1 MEEELNSEEIADQV
15 PNQVE
20 NEVQE
25 QKVRNEAQETG
36 KTDEQPKK
44 AQRKPN
50 SKENGKPMKSS
61 ENVKKNGTQITSQL
75 QNRVINDQKAN
86 EKNDSRINAE
96 TQEKSKT
103 YKGKGKKPQKKKG
116 ELQQKQPSQPQTGP
130 RVVRQSGQQPTRA
143 PEPLPG
149 GSNETDQSVSKR
161 EKLEG
166 QVRKEGV
173 SHKMFSVEN
182 IDKLLSSQRSN
193 GILYYRVKWKQP
205 GSGST
210 WEYASSI
217 PQVLIREFH
226 ASRTM
231 SGKRRRRP
239 LKGKHKFF
247 EKAETAS
254 KGIDKVRET
263 QGKQQVQQNKENK
276 NQEKH
281 VSSASTNLHSEE
293 SSKEN
298 KSKNKGIIGVKF
310 IKGKPYFL
318 KQSDQKTECLPVN
331 MVHWDAR
338 DFITEL
344 MNRNKKFD
352 DQIKIKVIQNK
363 HATRPFDPLDGCMAD
378 IIHEVRTATD
388 GLWEFLQT
396 YRRLELPPEWRQFED
411 TSRAGINKLI
421 DDLKQDYYRTVG
433 RYRF

>member
-1 MEEELNSEEIADQV
+1 MY
-15 PNQVE
+15 NQ
-20 NEVQE
+20 
-25 QKVRNEAQETG
+25 RR
-36 KTDEQPKK
+36 
-44 AQRKPN
+44 AQRKQN
-50 SKENGKPMKSS
+50 SGENGKTMKSS

-75 QNRVINDQKAN
+75 LNRVINDQKAN
-86 EKNDSRINAE
+86 EKNDSRINE

-103 YKGKGKKPQKKKG
+103 YKGKGKKPQRKKG
-116 ELQQKQPSQPQTGP
+116 ELQQKQSSQPKTGP
-130 RVVRQSGQQPTRA
+130 REVRQSGSQPTIT

-149 GSNETDQSVSKR
+149 GSHETDQSVSNR

-205 GSGST
+205 SSGST

-231 SGKRRRRP
+231 SGKRRQRP

-254 KGIDKVRET
+254 EGIDKVREN

-281 VSSASTNLHSEE
+281 VSSASVNLHLEE
-293 SSKEN
+293 SNKEN
-298 KSKNKGIIGVKF
+298 KDKNKRIIGVKF
-310 IKGKPYFL
+310 IKGKAYYAL
-318 KQSDQKTECLPVN
+318 
-331 MVHWDAR
+331 
-338 DFITEL
+338 
-344 MNRNKKFD
+344 
-352 DQIKIKVIQNK
+352 VICN
-363 HATRPFDPLDGCMAD
+363 HG
-378 IIHEVRTATD
+378 
-388 GLWEFLQT
+388 
-396 YRRLELPPEWRQFED
+396 PPTPGE
-411 TSRAGINKLI
+411 
-421 DDLKQDYYRTVG
+421 
-433 RYRF
+433 